1 MLFRSV
7 AFGGAEALLAGH
19 DEGEPFSWTNGVS
32 IWPSELL
39 RLVVVVLCVILL
51 AKGARDLT
59 KNSEDI
65 GKTFRFE
72 GLSGRRRFSPSTF
85 WTNLQRVYHPVATKS
100 STTVDQAW
108 AWYHEAS
115 RPAQWLSRALAL
127 FVFYLGAVWA
137 LGYFVFDDEYIHP

>member
-1 MLFRSV
+1 MASFAAFV
-7 AFGGAEALLAGH
+7 AFGGAESLLAGH

-39 RLVVVVLCVILL
+39 RLAVVVLCVILL

-72 GLSGRRRFSPSTF
+72 DLSARRRFSLGTF
-85 WTNLQRVYHPVATKS
+85 WTNLQRVYHPIATKTP
-100 STTVDQAW
+100 STTSVSPTLRERFFCSAETTTLASAGPVDVAG
-108 AWYHEAS
+108 
-115 RPAQWLSRALAL
+115 
-127 FVFYLGAVWA
+127 VT
-137 LGYFVFDDEYIHP
+137 